1 MLKRLGEIVTL
12 GSCLAEGELAVY
24 QINDTDGVVSSLPL
38 YEGIPDD
45 NNFLNNSLE
54 DSNLLF
60 DQLMELD
67 DELA

>member
-1 MLKRLGEIVTL
+1 MKKLGEIVAL
-12 GSCLAEGELAVY
+12 GSCLDEGELAVY
-24 QINDTDGVVSSLPL
+24 QINDTDGKVEPLPL

-45 NNFLNNSLE
+45 NNFLNSSLE

-60 DQLMELD
+60 DQLIELE